1 MALSEV
7 HDVATIIN
15 NNHYSV
21 DKMNLEDEDNQDL
34 NNSIVNDLVS
44 KILDDDS
51 TINDHTYNTS
61 YNSNFPFLSLPHFC
75 NADRMEDNLKV
86 PQNDVIDCNDHYQ
99 LNKLLNNSCSS
110 TINDHNSSN
119 LCQELR
125 MLSLNGCMEQPVITA
140 DQGNLY
146 TSGMIGREY
155 NSNSHQY
162 AVHSTNESCCSITNP
177 SVCNNLLTSDEINYT
192 KQSSSW
198 PETLMTPVTTQ
209 DTLTNYQRIRSSI
222 DSDLNF
228 NDALNLASESP
239 NFAVMNEAVY
249 YNNFRSSAP
258 LNLHDN
264 STVGTHDVYNMT
276 GSNQTYRPNSTMI
289 NLNTDASFGT
299 SSQLQHFTS
308 SDITL
313 QNCFGNN
320 AQHNNIAEYKD
331 LYEPIRLS
339 TGNVTNMNNEQV
351 CLLHQRTSNYQL
363 ERSVDQNHK
372 HPIDCFPCTNE
383 YAVPSIND
391 LDTNENICISSNYD
405 HRTDNNLLKIINTK
419 PKTNEKKIYS
429 SIGFPKN
436 ISSRDDNE
444 AIIKSDYHN
453 YQHNITK
460 NVENLKTLSQNF
472 MPYQKD
478 LKQSHSNSTYKMQS
492 FGSPDKLAFTS
503 RNRLTN
509 KINDSALGRD
519 VYNYVIKQHQMPSV
533 QNISNIPPPDI
544 MFNSTLIPNMT
555 AGRPGLFS
563 PMMPVPVP
571 LPIPP
576 IYSVLYGGGLNLK
589 GSNNIARRTGPSS
602 ILHLRLE
609 QTYEQFKQLEK
620 ERKKCE
626 AGLAAQFPGK
636 RVTSAN
642 NIPIPRLQG
651 NPSRVD
657 RLIID
662 YLREHARVITLI
674 TKMECLRGSSM
685 NQRIHKAMQYWLEAI
700 KFVQDCRKQ
709 EIANATKRQKENPHC
724 ILVYNDNEYV
734 IDDDND
740 DDDNDNDN
748 DNDNDD
754 DYDDDDDTYVSYI
767 LTLANSVHE
776 LTKASRYARSGM
788 YNAMQA
794 TLLCDLDLEKKIV
807 ESSTDPILVI
817 KRIENQK
824 TAGSSNFSNNN

>member
-7 HDVATIIN
+7 HDVATIISN
-15 NNHYSV
+15 NCFSV

-34 NNSIVNDLVS
+34 NNSMVNDLVS

-51 TINDHTYNTS
+51 TIIDHTYNNS

-75 NADRMEDNLKV
+75 NVNRMEDNLKI
-86 PQNDVIDCNDHYQ
+86 PQNDAIDCNDHYP
-99 LNKLLNNSCSS
+99 LNKLMNNSCNSN
-110 TINDHNSSN
+110 IIDQNSSN

-125 MLSLNGCMEQPVITA
+125 TLSLNGCMEQPIISA
-140 DQGNLY
+140 DQRNLY
-146 TSGMIGREY
+146 SSGMLRSGY
-155 NSNSHQY
+155 TNNSHQF
-162 AVHSTNESCCSITNP
+162 AAHSTNESCCSITNP
-177 SVCNNLLTSDEINYT
+177 SVCNALLTTADEINYT

-209 DTLTNYQRIRSSI
+209 DTLTNYQRIRTSI

-239 NFAVMNEAVY
+239 NLTVMNEAVY
-249 YNNFRSSAP
+249 YNSFRSSAP

-264 STVGTHDVYNMT
+264 PTVASHDLYNMT
-276 GSNQTYRPNSTMI
+276 GNNQTYRPNSTMI

-299 SSQLQHFTS
+299 SSPLQHFTS

-320 AQHNNIAEYKD
+320 TQHNGIAEYKD

-339 TGNVTNMNNEQV
+339 TGNVTMNNEQV
-351 CLLHQRTSNYQL
+351 CLLQQQTSNYQID
-363 ERSVDQNHK
+363 RSVDQNHK

-383 YAVPSIND
+383 CAVPSIND

-419 PKTNEKKIYS
+419 PKTMETKMYS

-436 ISSRDDNE
+436 ISPRDENE
-444 AIIKSDYHN
+444 AIVKYDYHN
-453 YQHNITK
+453 YQHNVTK

-472 MPYQKD
+472 TPYHKD
-478 LKQSHSNSTYKMQS
+478 LKQSHTNPAYKMQS
-492 FGSPDKLAFTS
+492 CGSSDKVAFTS

-509 KINDSALGRD
+509 KINESALGRD
-519 VYNYVIKQHQMPSV
+519 VFNYVIKQHQMPSV
-533 QNISNIPPPDI
+533 QNISSIPPPDL

-576 IYSVLYGGGLNLK
+576 IYSMLYGGGLNLK
-589 GSNNIARRTGPSS
+589 GSNTIARRTGPSS

-674 TKMECLRGSSM
+674 AKMECLRGSSM

-724 ILVYNDNEYV
+724 ILVYNDN
-734 IDDDND
+734 D
-740 DDDNDNDN
+740 
-748 DNDNDD
+748 
-754 DYDDDDDTYVSYI
+754 I

-807 ESSTDPILVI
+807 ETSDDPVLVI

-824 TAGSSNFSNNN
+824 TAGISNLSNNN